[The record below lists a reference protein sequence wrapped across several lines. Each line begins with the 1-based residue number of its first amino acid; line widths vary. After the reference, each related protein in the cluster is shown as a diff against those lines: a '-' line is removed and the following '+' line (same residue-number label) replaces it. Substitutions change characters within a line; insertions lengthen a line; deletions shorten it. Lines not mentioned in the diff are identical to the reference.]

1 MSSVPM
7 VFARSVR
14 KIADA
19 AKSHGDIRILLRS
32 AGLDRDVFD
41 EPDLRIPYS
50 DMMVLSEHAAR
61 MTKDA
66 AFGLHVGEAEKPESY
81 GIVGHSILT
90 SSTLG
95 EALRCQARY
104 LPIWTNVG
112 NFKLSVEPDVAR
124 FQWDYSAA
132 SLPECRH
139 DCEISM
145 ATITQFVRLLT
156 SPHWK
161 PREVWFQHSKP
172 KDTTEHARIFGA
184 PIRFR
189 APTNALLFD
198 SHLLSAPIRSANP
211 YAHEVIAAA
220 ADELLERGSDAQCFS
235 PIVLSLIRQK
245 MSSEDFGLDTLSAHL
260 GISRRTLQ
268 RRLSRESCSHRK
280 LVQQA
285 REELSRFLLSCTGVT
300 TVEAA
305 YALGFS
311 EPSAFYHAFQEWFG
325 ISPRAYR
332 RASSSIK
339 DSGKDSRIDH

>member
-1 MSSVPM
+1 MSSAPM

-19 AKSHGDIRILLRS
+19 ATLHGDTRLLLRS
-32 AGLDRDVFD
+32 VGLDREALD

-50 DMMVLSEHAAR
+50 DMMMLSEHAAR

-66 AFGLHVGEAEKPESY
+66 AFGLHVGEAEQPESY
-81 GIVGHSILT
+81 GVVGHSILT

-95 EALRCQARY
+95 EALRCQTRY

-112 NFKLSVEPDVAR
+112 NFKLSAEPHVAR

-132 SLPECRH
+132 SLPESQH
-139 DCEISM
+139 DCEISI
-145 ATITQFVRLLT
+145 ATVTQFIRLLT
-156 SPHWK
+156 SPNWK

-184 PIRFR
+184 PVRFR

-198 SHLLSAPIRSANP
+198 SRLLSAPIRSANP
-211 YAHEVIAAA
+211 HAHEVITAA
-220 ADELLERGSDAQCFS
+220 ADELLERGPDAQSFS
-235 PIVLSLIRQK
+235 QIVLSVIRQK
-245 MSSEDFGLDTLSAHL
+245 MSSVDFGLDAVSGRL
-260 GISRRTLQ
+260 GMSRRTLQ
-268 RRLSRESCSHRK
+268 RRLRQESNSHRG

-285 REELSRFLLSCTGVT
+285 RQELSRFLLSCTDVT
-300 TVEAA
+300 TVEAG

-332 RASSSIK
+332 RAASSIK
-339 DSGKDSRIDH
+339 GFRTSH

>member
-19 AKSHGDIRILLRS
+19 ATPYGDTHPLLRS
-32 AGLDRDVFD
+32 IGLDRDALD
-41 EPDLRIPYS
+41 EPDLRIPYA
-50 DMMVLSEHAAR
+50 DMMMLSENAAR

-90 SSTLG
+90 SSTL
-95 EALRCQARY
+95 EQALRSQVRY

-112 NFKLSVEPDVAR
+112 NFKLSVEPDVSR
-124 FQWDYSAA
+124 FQWDYLAV

-145 ATITQFVRLLT
+145 ATVTQFIRLLT
-156 SPHWK
+156 STRWK

-172 KDTTEHARIFGA
+172 KDTAEHARIFGA

-198 SHLLSAPIRSANP
+198 SHLLSALIQSANP
-211 YAHEVIAAA
+211 HAHEVIAAA

-235 PIVLSLIRQK
+235 QSVLSLIRQK
-245 MSSEDFGLDTLSAHL
+245 LSSEDFGLDTVSAHL
-260 GISRRTLQ
+260 GMSRRTLQ

-285 REELSRFLLSCTGVT
+285 RQELSRFLLSCTDVT
-300 TVEAA
+300 TVEAG

-332 RASSSIK
+332 RGASGRSN
-339 DSGKDSRIDH
+339 GTGIDLS